1 MVRDRSEKLRA
12 RVREVAIRVDRDVL
26 LAGTLCVPADAQEIV
41 VFAHGSGSSRMS
53 SRNRFVA
60 ERLGTHGLATLLF
73 DLLTDG
79 EERNRANVF
88 DLELLTARLLAAARW
103 VDQQEALAA
112 LPLGFFGAST
122 GAGAALWAA
131 SELEGRVAAV
141 VSRGGRPDLVLPI
154 LPHVRAPTLLI
165 VGGADEPVIEMNRQ
179 ALAELGG
186 PKELVI
192 VPGAT
197 HLFEEPGALEQVA
210 ELASSWFVR
219 HLPRSS

>member
-1 MVRDRSEKLRA
+1 MVHDRPEELRA
-12 RVREVAIRVDRDVL
+12 PAGEVAIPTDPDVL
-26 LAGTLCVPADAQEIV
+26 LAGTLRVPADAQEIV

-53 SRNRFVA
+53 PRNRFVA

-73 DLLTDG
+73 DLLTED

-103 VDQQEALAA
+103 VDQQEALAR
-112 LPLGFFGAST
+112 LPLGFFGART

-141 VSRGGRPDLVLPI
+141 VSRGGRPDLVISI

-165 VGGADEPVIEMNRQ
+165 VGGADEPVIEMNRR

-186 PKELVI
+186 PRELVI

-210 ELASSWFVR
+210 ELASSWFVH

>member
-12 RVREVAIRVDRDVL
+12 PACEVAIRADRGVL
-26 LAGTLCVPADAQEIV
+26 LAGTLRVPADARETV

-60 ERLGTHGLATLLF
+60 ERLGTHALATLLF
-73 DLLTDG
+73 DLLTED

-103 VDQQEALAA
+103 VDQQEALAM

-186 PKELVI
+186 PKALVI

-210 ELASSWFVR
+210 ELASSWFTR
-219 HLPRSS
+219 HLPQAS